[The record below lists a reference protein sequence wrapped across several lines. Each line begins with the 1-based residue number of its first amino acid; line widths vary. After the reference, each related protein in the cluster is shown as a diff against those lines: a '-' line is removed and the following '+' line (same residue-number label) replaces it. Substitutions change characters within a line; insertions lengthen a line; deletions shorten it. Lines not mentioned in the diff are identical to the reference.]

1 MATHFSMLA
10 WRIPGTEGPG
20 GLPSMGSHRVR
31 HDWRDLAAVAIA
43 CMKWHLFVL
52 LICTSLITNN
62 VEHLFMCLLTIC
74 ISSLEKCVFIKS
86 FAHILIGLFVV
97 ELSELLTYSGLN
109 PYQIWY
115 TKFCYTTGCLFTA
128 LIMFFDSQKFL
139 IFIKFNLFF
148 LLVLYL
154 RIHC

>member
-1 MATHFSMLA
+1 MATRSSVLA
-10 WRIPGTEGPG
+10 WRIPGTGEPG

-43 CMKWHLFVL
+43 CIKWHLFVV
-52 LICTSLITNN
+52 LICISLITNN

-74 ISSLEKCVFIKS
+74 ISSLEKCLFIKS

-109 PYQIWY
+109 PYQIWF
-115 TKFCYTTGCLFTA
+115 TKFFYTTDCLFTA

-148 LLVLYL
+148 FWCY
-154 RIHC
+154 I